1 MVVVSH
7 GAKCPTLGF
16 FFLFCN
22 GKQITYD
29 ILGWSA
35 FPMSTEGME
44 SLLRGAEGVFTWDK
58 EENHNQESRPW
69 LLPGGIFLSSFLT
82 SLVGMSHS
90 VPCNKEW
97 CILQGIQ
104 SDSHFFITLLPTSE
118 GLLACESIKVLPSL
132 QVISIKHLLLH
143 IGWGPVFWLD
153 EGENEKGELNLH
165 VDYWPWVICHILYI
179 SVRCTYFKSSF
190 IQPIFVVLGS
200 PQNSAVNKTADVLW
214 WS

>member
-1 MVVVSH
+1 MENRSH
-7 GAKCPTLGF
+7 MIFWVEALSPWAQRAWRASYGVRREFSLGT
-16 FFLFCN
+16 
-22 GKQITYD
+22 KRRITTRN
-29 ILGWSA
+29 
-35 FPMSTEGME
+35 P
-44 SLLRGAEGVFTWDK
+44 
-58 EENHNQESRPW
+58 RPW

-104 SDSHFFITLLPTSE
+104 SDSHIFITLLPTSE